1 MNVKVYRSMVARYNL
16 IETLAISPFE
26 LPRVGE
32 EVELKTGNIS
42 NYSGR
47 VSKVIRHYE
56 LGEFVGADVVVI
68 VKRLPRPSPN
78 VAERRSTNVV
88 KRRVKR

>member
-1 MNVKVYRSMVARYNL
+1 MIVKVYRSMVAKHNL
-16 IETLAISPFE
+16 IETLMLSPFE

-32 EVELKTGNIS
+32 EVELHTSNIS

-47 VSKVIRHYE
+47 VSKVIRHFR
-56 LGEFVGADVVVI
+56 LGVFAGVDVVVI

-78 VAERRSTNVV
+78 VGKRTV
-88 KRRVKR
+88 KR

>member
-1 MNVKVYRSMVARYNL
+1 MRVKVYRSMVAQYNL
-16 IETLAISPFE
+16 IDTLMLSPFE

-32 EVELKTGNIS
+32 EVELSTSNIN

-47 VSKVIRHYE
+47 VSKVIRHFKMGVFE
-56 LGEFVGADVVVI
+56 GVDLVVI

-78 VAERRSTNVV
+78 AANTA
-88 KRRVKR
+88 KRRTKR